1 MLGLHLRRL
10 REARGIPAAEA
21 AKAIRATPSKIS
33 RMELGRS
40 AIREIDV
47 VDLLTLYGV
56 DPAERHQLLR
66 LAEQAAHPGWWH
78 RYGDILPPWF
88 PNYIGLEES
97 AKSIRAYEPLFVPGL
112 LQTPEYATAVLA
124 LDCIP
129 PSEAERHVL
138 VRKER
143 QRRFTEGQ
151 IKFWVIVDEFALRR
165 PVGSAEV
172 LRDQLR
178 HLISLSTRPNL
189 TLQVTPQGTGAHAAP
204 GAFTILRFHEPEL
217 PDLVYVEQLTSA
229 LYIDKKD
236 DVDRYLL
243 AMERLSTISSKPPR
257 TREILS
263 AIIDEPDKQLAL
275 GRAELLEGI
284 RHRQQIPSPSDGS
297 TA

>member
-10 REARGIPAAEA
+10 REARNVSAAEA

-40 AIREIDV
+40 AIKEIDV

-56 DPAERHQLLR
+56 APAERMQLLR
-66 LAEQAAHPGWWH
+66 LAEQAGQPGWWQ

-88 PNYIGLEES
+88 PTYIGLEES

-112 LQTPEYATAVLA
+112 LQTPEYAAEVLA

-151 IKFWVIVDEFALRR
+151 IKLWVIIDEFALRR
-165 PVGSAEV
+165 PVGSVEV

-178 HLISLSTRPNL
+178 HLISLSTKPNL
-189 TLQVTPQGTGAHAAP
+189 TLQATPLGAGSHAAP
-204 GAFTILRFHEPEL
+204 SAFTILRFDEPEL
-217 PDLVYVEQLTSA
+217 PDMVYVEQLTSA
-229 LYIDKKD
+229 LYVDKKE

-243 AMERLSTISSKPPR
+243 AIERLSTISAKPPQ

-263 AIIDEPDKQLAL
+263 AIIDQLDHQ
-275 GRAELLEGI
+275 LL
-284 RHRQQIPSPSDGS
+284 IPRPPG
-297 TA
+297 